1 MITLNCIS
9 SAAWRMTI
17 DEIIAAKSDDD
28 LYNLIACELEAR
40 LPPRQ
45 PIEGFVAAIQ
55 TLPPGLRAMAAT
67 YDLDVSLA
75 LDDLGWHF
83 GNWHHVELAH
93 ETIRG
98 LRELGADRMAEIFA
112 GALEHAQRYWSE
124 LGSQNWL
131 EWSPGSPLATAVGPL
146 TNEAYGIWEKQ
157 PQGLFSFWLSYA
169 RRCPGKLIHG

>member
-1 MITLNCIS
+1 
-9 SAAWRMTI
+9 MTI
-17 DEIIAAKSDDD
+17 DEIIAANSDDD
-28 LYNLIACELEAR
+28 LFNMIARELEAR

-45 PIEGFVAAIQ
+45 PIEAFLRALQ

-98 LRELGADRMAEIFA
+98 LREIGADRMAEIFE
-112 GALEHAQRYWSE
+112 GALEHAECYWSE
-124 LGSQNWL
+124 MGSQNWV
-131 EWSPGSPLATAVGPL
+131 EWYPDSPLATVTVSL
-146 TNEAYGIWEKQ
+146 TNEAYAIWEKQ
-157 PQGLFSFWLSYA
+157 PQGLFLFWLLYA
-169 RRCPGKLIHG
+169 RRYPGRLVDS